1 MHGTGRDADD
11 RQGNGAGAGYICIGP
26 FSLPTASGSLPMARV
41 TRQKPVFSRPEQ
53 RAIVLEALKILPNVW
68 QVYRSL
74 GKRIGISYGT
84 IWNVAKAEGIE
95 LIRLDRRRLNPRA
108 RRRKN

>member
-1 MHGTGRDADD
+1 
-11 RQGNGAGAGYICIGP
+11 
-26 FSLPTASGSLPMARV
+26 MARV
-41 TRQKPVFSRPEQ
+41 TRQKRWPVFSRPEQ
-53 RAIVLEALKILPNVW
+53 RAIVLEALKILPNVL
-68 QVYRSL
+68 QVYRYL

-95 LIRLDRRRLNPRA
+95 LIRFDRRRLNPA